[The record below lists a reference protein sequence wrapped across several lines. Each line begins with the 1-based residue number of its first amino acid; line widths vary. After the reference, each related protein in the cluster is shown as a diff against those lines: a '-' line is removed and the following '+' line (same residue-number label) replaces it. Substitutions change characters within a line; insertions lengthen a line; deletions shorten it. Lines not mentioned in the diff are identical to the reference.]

1 MALAL
6 KRRVLH
12 KGKAMKKLK
21 MLGVA
26 FALAG
31 AAFVFTMMKDPP
43 QSVAGHP
50 GAVTVKSAGAQV
62 PTDLPAIDCLTTPT
76 VCP

>member
-43 QSVAGHP
+43 KSVASDPTLPTIQPNDIKIQTGIP
-50 GAVTVKSAGAQV
+50 TGDYGPSAN
-62 PTDLPAIDCLTTPT
+62 
-76 VCP
+76 